1 MSSDDF
7 CLFVENIFRLVLTW
21 CDGGVCPS
29 VRERSVV
36 VRHVPDSPA
45 TGDPPVF
52 VWRLGHGQDRQT
64 WTRGARTTVPRG
76 TAQPRT
82 AGVRVSPCLSVH
94 LLINSRNKKKPI
106 KNRFLNTNGSVSCRR
121 ESSHHDNQHNNH
133 NSIYNQYNSTDNNGN
148 VNDDNR
154 TNNDACA
161 LHYYYSITKW
171 YKVGIYWVTSLLY
184 VWSLT

>member
-1 MSSDDF
+1 M
-7 CLFVENIFRLVLTW
+7 
-21 CDGGVCPS
+21 
-29 VRERSVV
+29 

-94 LLINSRNKKKPI
+94 LLINSRNKKKTF
-106 KNRFLNTNGSVSCRR
+106 KNRLLNTNGFVSCRR
-121 ESSHHDNQHNNH
+121 ESSHHNNQHNNH

-148 VNDDNR
+148 DNDDNR

-161 LHYYYSITKW
+161 LHYYYYITKW
-171 YKVGIYWVTSLLY
+171 YKVGIY
-184 VWSLT
+184 

>member
-1 MSSDDF
+1 MSSEDSGVF
-7 CLFVENIFRLVLTW
+7 FVENKFRPVLTW
-21 CDGGVCPS
+21 YDGGVCPS

-52 VWRLGHGQDRQT
+52 VWRLGHGQDSQT

-94 LLINSRNKKKPI
+94 LLTIQEIKKK
-106 KNRFLNTNGSVSCRR
+106 KLK
-121 ESSHHDNQHNNH
+121 
-133 NSIYNQYNSTDNNGN
+133 TD
-148 VNDDNR
+148 
-154 TNNDACA
+154 
-161 LHYYYSITKW
+161 
-171 YKVGIYWVTSLLY
+171 
-184 VWSLT
+184 SLTPMVLSPADVNPVTTTTTTQSTTSTTVPTTTETTTTTTEQTTTHAHSTITTTSQNGTKSAFIESTVYYMFEA

>member
-1 MSSDDF
+1 MSSDDS

-94 LLINSRNKKKPI
+94 LLINSRNKKKNPS
-106 KNRFLNTNGSVSCRR
+106 K
-121 ESSHHDNQHNNH
+121 
-133 NSIYNQYNSTDNNGN
+133 TD
-148 VNDDNR
+148 
-154 TNNDACA
+154 
-161 LHYYYSITKW
+161 
-171 YKVGIYWVTSLLY
+171 
-184 VWSLT
+184 SLTPMVLSPADVNPVTTTTSTTTTTQSTTSTTVPTTMETTTTTTEQTTTHAHSTITTPSQNGTKSAFIESPVYYMFEA

>member
-1 MSSDDF
+1 M
-7 CLFVENIFRLVLTW
+7 
-21 CDGGVCPS
+21 
-29 VRERSVV
+29 

-94 LLINSRNKKKPI
+94 LLINSRN
-106 KNRFLNTNGSVSCRR
+106 
-121 ESSHHDNQHNNH
+121 
-133 NSIYNQYNSTDNNGN
+133 
-148 VNDDNR
+148 
-154 TNNDACA
+154 
-161 LHYYYSITKW
+161 
-171 YKVGIYWVTSLLY
+171 
-184 VWSLT
+184 